1 MPSGSNR
8 LPLGKLDLLF
18 HTMLDAS
25 ALQDLRFED
34 LRKQIDA
41 SAKSHDA
48 THVATLIT
56 ASKGFDEAKL
66 ELVRPCL
73 YAN

>member
-1 MPSGSNR
+1 
-8 LPLGKLDLLF
+8 
-18 HTMLDAS
+18 MLDAS